1 LPKERRLSNRNGL
14 ATGTVP
20 YIQSFL
26 SAGSRNVGFELRNS
40 GGAFGTLRLMGKQHL
55 DVPNFAFALCVAA
68 WPFSRFHRYVAQGI
82 LPGDWARGRKRIILY
97 ATILNWR

>member
-1 LPKERRLSNRNGL
+1 
-14 ATGTVP
+14 
-20 YIQSFL
+20 
-26 SAGSRNVGFELRNS
+26 
-40 GGAFGTLRLMGKQHL
+40 MGKQHL